1 MFLFIYCRNDWRGI
15 LKPQYDNNWKKV
27 VYQLM
32 SFYTQRTNGSILSIK
47 GCSVVWDYKNADPDF
62 GPQQAKFL
70 IDLLK
75 SYINMNELTVYF
87 IIIYFF

>member
-1 MFLFIYCRNDWRGI
+1 M
-15 LKPQYDNNWKKV
+15 PQYDNNWKKV

-62 GPQQAKFL
+62 GPQQSKFL

-75 SYINMNELTVYF
+75 SYINMNELSVY
-87 IIIYFF
+87 IYKYLIFLIFF